1 MGDSI
6 KAFGKKMDAEV
17 DEFDYYGDVYKSF
30 GNIIDLTNQ
39 HMTDITSEFF
49 KTLNSKALDN
59 NINKIEVARRRYEV
73 FKETFRQVSEQ
84 YNEMLERVS

>member
-6 KAFGKKMDAEV
+6 KAFGKKMDAEI

-39 HMTDITSEFF
+39 HMTDITSYFF

-59 NINKIEVARRRYEV
+59 NINKIETTRRRYELFAGALQKV
-73 FKETFRQVSEQ
+73 
-84 YNEMLERVS
+84 